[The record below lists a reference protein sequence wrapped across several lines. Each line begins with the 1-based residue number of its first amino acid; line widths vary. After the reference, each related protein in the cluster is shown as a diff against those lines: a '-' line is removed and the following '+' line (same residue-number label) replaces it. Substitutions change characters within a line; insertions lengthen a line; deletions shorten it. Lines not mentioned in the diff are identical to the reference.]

1 MRGLGRGGD
10 GGRGGEGVR
19 KEAEEGKGME
29 ETGGD
34 SGREGKRAP
43 LKCF

>member
-19 KEAEEGKGME
+19 KEAEGME
-29 ETGGD
+29 EKGGD
-34 SGREGKRAP
+34 SGRGGKRAP

>member
-19 KEAEEGKGME
+19 KEAEGMKKE
-29 ETGGD
+29 KGGD

>member
-19 KEAEEGKGME
+19 KEAEGMGME
-29 ETGGD
+29 EKGGD